1 VSDEKAG
8 CETCKFLRRQDYGYS
23 NWTVEGATL
32 DCLKRLH
39 PMEEIDDQF
48 ESRAFAEAMAFGATC
63 AGRVGSGTSRFRS
76 TSSRATS
83 RCTEFGA
90 LPGTCGTGPRPR
102 RSRGSSAA

>member
-1 VSDEKAG
+1 MSDEKAG

-63 AGRVGSGTSRFRS
+63 AGRVEGDGPYFDCDGET
-76 TSSRATS
+76 TVEEYKGDA
-83 RCTEFGA
+83 ELYA
-90 LPGTCGTGPRPR
+90 LLTP
-102 RSRGSSAA
+102 SA